1 LSVNRTSFFA
11 VPLIAAAFA
20 ACGGASDTDFDNG
33 PNGSAGE
40 PDGGT
45 GGSVRGGSGGTSGS
59 SSGSGGSTQGGQA
72 GTEATGGTT
81 TGGSASGGD
90 AGTETGGAST
100 GGAATG
106 GSSTGGSS
114 TGGSSTGGSSTGG
127 SSTGGSSTGGS
138 GGTLGGAGSGVGG
151 TGLGGVAGRG
161 GGAGKGGAGGRGD
174 CTAIVTSAQ
183 AALNAAQVCSA
194 VSATPK
200 CAGTVQD
207 LCGCTVPVND
217 PNSEA
222 TKSYL
227 AQREAAIACGVPCL
241 AIACREPTTV
251 TCGFAG
257 ATTNIVVAPTRCMY
271 SPR

>member
-1 LSVNRTSFFA
+1 LSVGRTSCFF

-20 ACGGASDTDFDNG
+20 ACGGASGTDFDNE
-33 PNGSAGE
+33 PSGSAGE
-40 PDGGT
+40 SNGGT
-45 GGSVRGGSGGTSGS
+45 SGSAQGGSGGASGS
-59 SSGSGGSTQGGQA
+59 SSGSGGTQGGQG
-72 GTEATGGTT
+72 GTEALGGSS

-90 AGTETGGAST
+90 SGTG
-100 GGAATG
+100 TG

-114 TGGSSTGGSSTGG
+114 TGGSSTGGSPTGG
-127 SSTGGSSTGGS
+127 SPTGGS
-138 GGTLGGAGSGVGG
+138 GGAGSGG
-151 TGLGGVAGRG
+151 TGPGGIGGRG
-161 GGAGKGGAGGRGD
+161 GGGGKSGAGGRGGD

-183 AALNAAQVCSA
+183 AALVAAQACIPTSM
-194 VSATPK
+194 TPK
-200 CAGTVQD
+200 CTGSVQD

-217 PNSEA
+217 PNSDA

-241 AIACREPTTV
+241 AIVCREPTTA

-257 ATTNIVVAPTRCMY
+257 ATTNIVVAPSHCTY